1 MKKTVLIAFGLF
13 MALGVTAQPEKP
25 KPTAAP
31 EKPKKVQVTPYGFVR
46 NYFTYDSRNM
56 YTVIGGEYDMLP
68 FDEKWSDDVDLNDYD
83 NAKFLAISSRVGLRL
98 SGPNVGNART
108 SGRIEGDFG
117 GFGTTN
123 SVMRIRLA
131 YMQFDWTNDRYSSS
145 LLMGQDWHPLSGSVM
160 PDVLGMAAGAPFRP
174 HSRTP
179 QVRFTYNL
187 PNGLGASLAALYQLQ
202 YMNNGPSGMDI
213 ATPVASTSFA
223 NNAVVPEL
231 FVGVHFRDANV
242 YAQLG
247 ADMQTIRPR
256 NFGTDPS
263 TNKTVRVNE
272 TLTSFTPTAYFQ
284 YVDGKFGLKC
294 RTMLAQN
301 TSHLNQLNGYAIL
314 QAYAD
319 GSYSYT
325 PMRASISYLN
335 LSYGKK
341 WKGNIFFGYMKNLG
355 ARQNLYTDASGNV
368 FIFMKGNKEFTNLD
382 AIWRVA
388 PAFSFNVSHVNF
400 GIEYELTA
408 ASYGNLNANGS
419 IADDSYLHTV
429 TNHRVCVL
437 MKYNF

>member
-1 MKKTVLIAFGLF
+1 MLSLVV
-13 MALGVTAQPEKP
+13 GVTAQPEKP
-25 KPTAAP
+25 KSMAAP

-68 FDEKWSDDVDLNDYD
+68 YDEKMSDGVDLNDYD
-83 NAKFLAISSRVGLRL
+83 NAKFLAITTRVGLRL
-98 SGPNVGNART
+98 SGPNLGNART

-131 YMQFDWTNDRYSSS
+131 YMQLDWSNDRYSSS
-145 LLMGQDWHPLSGSVM
+145 LVMGQDWHPLSGNIM

-179 QVRFTYNL
+179 QVRFSYNL
-187 PNGLGASLAALYQLQ
+187 PSGLGASMAALYQLQ

-213 ATPVASTSFA
+213 TTPIASTSFA
-223 NNAVVPEL
+223 NNAVVPEF
-231 FVGVHFRDANV
+231 FVGLHYRDAKV

-263 TNKTVRVNE
+263 TNKTVRVDE
-272 TLTSFTPTAYFQ
+272 MMTSITPTAYFQ
-284 YVDGKFGLKC
+284 YVDGKLGFKC

-301 TSHLNQLNGYAIL
+301 TSHLNQLNGYAIIG
-314 QAYAD
+314 ANAD
-319 GSYSYT
+319 GSYEYA
-325 PMRASISYLN
+325 PMRASISYIN
-335 LSYGKK
+335 FCYGKK

-355 ARQNLYTDASGNV
+355 AAQSLYHDALGNAY
-368 FIFMKGNKEFTNLD
+368 IFMKGNNEFTHLD

-388 PAFSFNVSHVNF
+388 PSFSFNVGYVNL
-400 GIEYELTA
+400 GVEYELTSA
-408 ASYGNLNANGS
+408 AYGDLSADGS
-419 IADDSYLHTV
+419 INDDAALHSV
-429 TNHRVCVL
+429 INHRVCVL